1 MKLENIVQK
10 TGIVN
15 DAMSISEGFQEC
27 VKNNVPGLPYID
39 AAGKVA
45 GCFSIRETLL
55 STCIP
60 HVMVEYAELLG
71 DDPGGLK
78 IPEQHALNVLT
89 MPANSFLNKDV
100 VTITPD
106 TAVSKTLALMEKH
119 SINYVFVVDHGKY
132 LGTVTIDAI
141 ARRMLELEN
150 GSH

>member
-10 TGIVN
+10 TGVVN
-15 DAMSISEGFQEC
+15 DAMTISEGFKEC
-27 VKNNVPGLPYID
+27 VKSNVPGIPYVN
-39 AAGKVA
+39 AAGNVD
-45 GCFSIRETLL
+45 GCFSIRKILL

-71 DDPGGLK
+71 DDPGCLK
-78 IPEQHALNVLT
+78 IPEQHALNVLA
-89 MPANSFLNKDV
+89 MPANSFLNKDT

-119 SINYVFVVDHGKY
+119 SINYVFVVDQGKY